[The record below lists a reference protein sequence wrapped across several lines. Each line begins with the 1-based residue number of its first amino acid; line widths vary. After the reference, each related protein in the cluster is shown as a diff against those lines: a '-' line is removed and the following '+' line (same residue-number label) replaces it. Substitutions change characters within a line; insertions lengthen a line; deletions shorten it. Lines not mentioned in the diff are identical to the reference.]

1 MMISGVCQ
9 MKDMCKIVFI
19 LLITLF
25 LCVFSVA
32 NAKTDQR
39 TIAVDVLMEAFQ
51 KEMTG
56 NRDEALKLVVKSLS
70 IDPDLAQANLI
81 RAEFAVDDRDWET
94 AKKYYQKGL
103 VLIDQPDQP
112 LSPEDGV
119 EVTKSEVKG
128 TSKCMLGLVYIMLSK
143 NARDSGDDL
152 MEYEYILKAKKQI
165 NDGLK
170 LDPIPSV
177 RVIAEDIIK
186 KYGD

>member
-1 MMISGVCQ
+1 
-9 MKDMCKIVFI
+9 MKDIRKIFFY
-19 LLITLF
+19 LLIVPF
-25 LCVFSVA
+25 LYGFSAA
-32 NAKTDQR
+32 NAQTDKR
-39 TIAVDVLMEAFQ
+39 SIAMDVLKEAFQ

-56 NRDEALKLVVKSLS
+56 NRDEAIKLVVKSLS
-70 IDPDLAQANLI
+70 IDPDLAQANLV
-81 RAEFAVDDRDWET
+81 RAEFAVDHRDWET
-94 AKKYYQKGL
+94 AKRYYQKGL

-112 LSPEDGV
+112 LSPESGI
-119 EVTKSEVKG
+119 EITKSEVKG

-152 MEYEYILKAKKQI
+152 LEYEYILKAKKQI